1 MHIGVGRSRA
11 VLVSSLEPIDVLMG
25 LVWVPWVALR
35 SYPRDPA
42 GVQLEPA
49 GSLGKTCG
57 LPLGPM
63 LVVSWLSWG
72 GFPFL
77 AILPCLQWGLT
88 SSWDRSG
95 PPRVLGPPL
104 G

>member
-35 SYPRDPA
+35 SYPR
-42 GVQLEPA
+42 
-49 GSLGKTCG
+49 SLGKTCG
-57 LPLGPM
+57 LPLAPM
-63 LVVSWLSWG
+63 LVASCLSWR